1 MEPSGGSL
9 MPEGLLT
16 GLGDQQIRDLFAYL
30 RSTQP
35 LNDATDVAAAHFHPV
50 SLPLVYALI

>member
-16 GLGDQQIRDLFAYL
+16 GLGDQQIRDLFA
-30 RSTQP
+30 TF
-35 LNDATDVAAAHFHPV
+35 AAP
-50 SLPLVYALI
+50 SR